1 MKMELVSVLSVILGI
16 LIIAFPIMGV
26 IAASDLIG
34 LALLLIAIILLITG
48 VSIMDY
54 NTSGAILDYFLGIVM
69 LIVSLI
75 IIFNPNFF
83 PFLAEILLYLG
94 GIFLI
99 IVGVV
104 ALINNRQ
111 GRFGFWIGIAGI
123 LLGVVYIVV
132 GTYISDPI
140 VLGTLIGIWLIISG
154 ILKFLDR

>member
-1 MKMELVSVLSVILGI
+1 MKIELVSVLSIILGI
-16 LIIAFPIMGV
+16 LLVAFPIMGV

-34 LALLLIAIILLITG
+34 LALLLIAIVLLITG

-54 NTSGAILDYFLGIVM
+54 NRSGAILDYFLGVII
-69 LIVSLI
+69 LIISLI
-75 IIFNPNFF
+75 IIFNPHFF

-104 ALINNRQ
+104 SLINNRH
-111 GRFGFWIGIAGI
+111 GRYGFWIGILGI
-123 LLGVVYIVV
+123 LLGVIYIIV
-132 GTYISDPI
+132 GTYISNPI

-154 ILKFLDR
+154 VLKFLDR

>member
-1 MKMELVSVLSVILGI
+1 MKIELVSVLSIILGI
-16 LIIAFPIMGV
+16 LLVAFPIMGV

-34 LALLLIAIILLITG
+34 LALLLIAIVLLITG

-54 NTSGAILDYFLGIVM
+54 NRSGAILDYFLGVII
-69 LIVSLI
+69 LIISLI
-75 IIFNPNFF
+75 IIFNPYFF

-104 ALINNRQ
+104 SLINNRH
-111 GRFGFWIGIAGI
+111 GRYGFWIGILGI
-123 LLGVVYIVV
+123 LLGVIYIIV
-132 GTYISDPI
+132 GTYISNPI

-154 ILKFLDR
+154 VLKFLDR

>member
-111 GRFGFWIGIAGI
+111 GRFGFWIFSAWESSHVNFLMSAGA
-123 LLGVVYIVV
+123 
-132 GTYISDPI
+132 SS
-140 VLGTLIGIWLIISG
+140 LIRADLS
-154 ILKFLDR
+154 R

>member
-69 LIVSLI
+69 LIV
-75 IIFNPNFF
+75 
-83 PFLAEILLYLG
+83 
-94 GIFLI
+94 
-99 IVGVV
+99 V
-104 ALINNRQ
+104 
-111 GRFGFWIGIAGI
+111 
-123 LLGVVYIVV
+123 
-132 GTYISDPI
+132 
-140 VLGTLIGIWLIISG
+140 
-154 ILKFLDR
+154 